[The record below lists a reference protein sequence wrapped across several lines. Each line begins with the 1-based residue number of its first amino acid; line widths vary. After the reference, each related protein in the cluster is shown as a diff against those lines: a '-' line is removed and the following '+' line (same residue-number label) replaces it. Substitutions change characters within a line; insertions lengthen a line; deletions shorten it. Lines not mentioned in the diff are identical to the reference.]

1 MKKILN
7 CGMKFLLVLFVGMTA
22 ISCSNNNDSIL
33 EPQPEE
39 NPLPDEDITSWTFCV
54 EGKQWD
60 GVAWNERGDFPFS
73 YILKGDTIISGK
85 KCKKVYHQYERM
97 YFNTQYHYCAALRE
111 EGDKVYLIQKDDT
124 TLKLLYDFSLKEGD
138 EFHYIDSKDVVE
150 KVVAI
155 QEIVSQN
162 EVVRLF
168 VFEELFLSGFQEH
181 QRGYVMEGV
190 GGLRSPID
198 PWGWS
203 RDGIVKR
210 VLKCTVNGQ
219 VLYEGKKTI
228 DSPLSDRQDG

>member
-7 CGMKFLLVLFVGMTA
+7 CGMKFLLALFVGLTA

-73 YILKGDTIISGK
+73 FILKGDTIISGK
-85 KCKKVYHQYERM
+85 KCKKVYNQDEL
-97 YFNTQYHYCAALRE
+97 YCAALRE
-111 EGDKVYLIQKDDT
+111 EGDRVYIIQKDDT
-124 TLKLLYDFSLKEGD
+124 TLNLLYDFSLKEGD
-138 EFHYIDSKDVVE
+138 EFHYIDFKDVVEVE

-168 VFEELFLSGFQEH
+168 VFEEITSSRYR

-203 RDGIVKR
+203 RDGIVYR

>member
-7 CGMKFLLVLFVGMTA
+7 YGMKFLLALFVGLTA

-85 KCKKVYHQYERM
+85 KCKKVYNQDE
-97 YFNTQYHYCAALRE
+97 HYCAALRE

-168 VFEELFLSGFQEH
+168 VFEEITSSRYR

>member
-7 CGMKFLLVLFVGMTA
+7 CGMKFLLMLFVSMA
-22 ISCSNNNDSIL
+22 AASCSNNGDSIL

-85 KCKKVYHQYERM
+85 KCKKVYNQDE
-97 YFNTQYHYCAALRE
+97 HYCAALRE
-111 EGDKVYLIQKDDT
+111 EGDRVYIIQKDDT

-138 EFHYIDSKDVVE
+138 EFHYIDFKDVVEVE

-168 VFEELFLSGFQEH
+168 VFEEITSSRYR

-198 PWGWS
+198 PWGWG

>member
-7 CGMKFLLVLFVGMTA
+7 YGMNFLLVLFVG
-22 ISCSNNNDSIL
+22 IVISSCSNDDNCIL
-33 EPQPEE
+33 GLQPEE
-39 NPLPDEDITSWTFCV
+39 NPQSDEDITSWTFCV

-97 YFNTQYHYCAALRE
+97 YFDNQYHYCAALRE
-111 EGDKVYLIQKDDT
+111 EGERVYLIQKDDT

-168 VFEELFLSGFQEH
+168 VFEEITSSRYR

-203 RDGIVKR
+203 RDGISFR